1 MGWILVDIAVAMA
14 GFVGGYAVCRV
25 HHRRPIKRGLWWL
38 YRREREKEGGRKD
51 ADTVQVPSVE
61 HRPGG

>member
-1 MGWILVDIAVAMA
+1 MDWILVDIAVAMA
-14 GFVGGYAVCRV
+14 GIVGGYVTCRV

-51 ADTVQVPSVE
+51 ADTVQVPGVE

>member
-1 MGWILVDIAVAMA
+1 MEWILVDIAVAMA

-51 ADTVQVPSVE
+51 ADTVQVPGVGY
-61 HRPGG
+61 RPRG